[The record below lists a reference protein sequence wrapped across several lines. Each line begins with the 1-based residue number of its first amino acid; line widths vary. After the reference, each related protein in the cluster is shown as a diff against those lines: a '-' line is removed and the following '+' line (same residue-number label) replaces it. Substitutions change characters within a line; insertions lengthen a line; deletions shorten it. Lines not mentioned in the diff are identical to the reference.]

1 MRVYLTVEER
11 NAMPSRVA
19 LVALACFV
27 LGAARPAGASAV
39 DPVAVYDAVAPA
51 VGVVVAFDA
60 DRYPVDSGPGFFVA
74 DEDVFVTQLHLL
86 AGASS
91 ASVKTASGA
100 YVDVVGVAA
109 FDPATNL
116 VALRTEASGV
126 SPTRLAAAS
135 AKVGSRVVLGGS
147 TDGIATAFGLGVIRD
162 TLSDDAGNRFYAL
175 DAPVDVWNSGAPV
188 LNEAGAVVGIAGH
201 ADSGAVAVTAQT
213 VAVMLAA
220 DGQEL
225 HFADAAAAAVDAGQ
239 LGQLINPAR
248 DLPSL
253 EQHGGRTPRE
263 KAALLVAL
271 ALFVVGGY
279 EVATSIAP

>member
-1 MRVYLTVEER
+1 
-11 NAMPSRVA
+11 MPSRVA